1 MSAEA
6 TAATATATV
15 EAPPKKKKK
24 FSVPTAF
31 TILFVIT
38 ILAVIATWFI
48 PAGAYSKLAYLNPRS
63 SKSPSPAAKY
73 APYRQ
78 PKRHSAPTLNLPT

>member
-31 TILFVIT
+31 TILS
-38 ILAVIATWFI
+38 
-48 PAGAYSKLAYLNPRS
+48 PAGMF
-63 SKSPSPAAKY
+63 

-78 PKRHSAPTLNLPT
+78 PKRHSAPTPNLPT